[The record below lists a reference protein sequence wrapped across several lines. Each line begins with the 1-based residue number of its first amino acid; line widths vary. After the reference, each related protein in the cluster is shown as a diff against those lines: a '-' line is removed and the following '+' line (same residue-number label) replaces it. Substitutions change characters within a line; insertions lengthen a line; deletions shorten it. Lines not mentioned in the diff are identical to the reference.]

1 MRADL
6 DLDLDLRL
14 PRSPGL
20 KELMRRLVFRSPFH
34 EPSDERESI
43 EIERLARLPNVLLS
57 WGDGA
62 ASSCFWRLGGDLDL
76 ERFVDMVDTESADE
90 VDSERE
96 RLRSSSFFFRISLA
110 TPFLRKRSFG
120 TSVVSLGFSLGLRS
134 CWVLE
139 GRDVYGRS

>member
-20 KELMRRLVFRSPFH
+20 KELMRRLVFRSSFS
-34 EPSDERESI
+34 EPSDKRESM
-43 EIERLARLPNVLLS
+43 ETERLARLPSALS
-57 WGDGA
+57 SRPRGA
-62 ASSCFWRLGGDLDL
+62 APLCFRRLGGDLDL

-90 VDSERE
+90 VDNERD
-96 RLRSSSFFFRISLA
+96 RLRSSSFFFRISSA
-110 TPFLRKRSFG
+110 TPFLRKRSLG
-120 TSVVSLGFSLGLRS
+120 TSVVSLGFSLGFSS